1 MTSSSS
7 PVATAWASNAAEPLR
22 DQVVAAITQNR
33 IATTSQ
39 PCRMLRPDGRVS

>member
-1 MTSSSS
+1 M
-7 PVATAWASNAAEPLR
+7 
-22 DQVVAAITQNR
+22 VAAITQNR